1 MSEPSGAHAV
11 PDNETG
17 PSDLDLVERTRA
29 GDSRAFAE
37 LWNRHSRAGR
47 TVARSFTPD
56 ADDIVSESFA
66 KVLQAIRN
74 GGGPTSAFRPY
85 LFSTIRNV
93 AMQLK
98 RGAPI
103 DTSDEL
109 DTLADP
115 TSEEAET
122 LLALDKSLTAQAFRS
137 LPTRWQEALWYS
149 EVEQLASH
157 EIAPLLGMTSN
168 AVSALTFR
176 AREGLRQAWIQAH
189 LVRAADTECAAVI
202 EKLGSYTR
210 GSLGAREA
218 RKVQQHLAAC
228 TSCSIVGE
236 EARDVGSRLALVL
249 LPLVAGIAGA
259 TAYTVSMQGGG
270 AAAVAS
276 ASAALG
282 HAAAT
287 GAGIGAPAATPVTPV
302 TPAVSLA
309 SSVSTTAPT
318 HIVAASARVTQ
329 LPRPAAVTGHAVES
343 AVNGAR
349 RVLVT
354 AFPKASNAAW
364 FALATAAAV
373 GAAFLL
379 SPLLGS
385 SPHSVEAAPGTTTSA
400 AGGAERGLAPLSRG
414 GESAGAP
421 AGSGTAGS
429 GTAGSGTAA
438 SGTAGSGT
446 GGASPSAGASNLTA
460 AGNPRAGSGSS
471 AAASF
476 GTRAV
481 SPVLTRP
488 AEPTAPAVGSADT
501 APAQAQ
507 APAEIPA
514 TGSPAVPPT
523 HPAPTPQPTSDP
535 PSTPAPTPTP
545 TPTPPPPPAPT
556 GPAAPTFDLTADPD
570 GLLFPLVSGRAEPG
584 ATVEVFDLGDTTPM
598 RALLGA
604 MDDFPVGSGGAVN
617 ESASAGAL
625 IAQVAADPQNGTFTL
640 SDYPGLGFGSHRLA
654 LRQVTAAGLRSPLS
668 AGAPVTLA
676 PITLI
681 TPQPGGTLGNP
692 VYTVEAQ
699 GIPEAFF
706 EQLLD
711 GRSDPRTFAMNPDGN
726 FRQEFPIYGGRTP
739 GSQATISIRYSD
751 PDTGRHGPEARAEVI
766 LGG

>member
-1 MSEPSGAHAV
+1 MSEPIGAHAV
-11 PDNETG
+11 PDDETG

-47 TVARSFTPD
+47 TVARSFTAD

-259 TAYTVSMQGGG
+259 AAYTVSMQGGG
-270 AAAVAS
+270 AAAVAN
-276 ASAALG
+276 ASATLG

-287 GAGIGAPAATPVTPV
+287 GAGIGAPAVTPV
-302 TPAVSLA
+302 APAVSLA
-309 SSVSTTAPT
+309 PSVPTPVPT
-318 HIVAASARVTQ
+318 HIVAATARVTQ
-329 LPRPAAVTGHAVES
+329 LPRPAAVTGRGVAS

-349 RVLVT
+349 RALVT

-373 GAAFLL
+373 GAAFLV
-379 SPLLGS
+379 SPLLSS
-385 SPHSVEAAPGTTTSA
+385 SPHAVEAAPSTTTSA
-400 AGGAERGLAPLSRG
+400 AGGAERGLAPMSRQD
-414 GESAGAP
+414 EPAGAP
-421 AGSGTAGS
+421 SVTTAGAGTAGS
-429 GTAGSGTAA
+429 GTAGSGTG
-438 SGTAGSGT
+438 GTS
-446 GGASPSAGASNLTA
+446 SSAGASSVTA
-460 AGNPRAGSGSS
+460 AANPSAGSGSS
-471 AAASF
+471 AAANF
-476 GTRAV
+476 GTREV
-481 SPVLTRP
+481 SPALTRL
-488 AEPTAPAVGSADT
+488 AEPTAPAAGSAGT
-501 APAQAQ
+501 TPAQAPT
-507 APAEIPA
+507 PAQTPP

-523 HPAPTPQPTSDP
+523 DPAPTPQPTSDP
-535 PSTPAPTPTP
+535 PPTPTP
-545 TPTPPPPPAPT
+545 TPTAPPPAPT

-598 RALLGA
+598 RALSGA
-604 MDDFPVGSGGAVN
+604 MDDFLAFSEGAPN
-617 ESASAGAL
+617 ESVSTGAL
-625 IAQVAADPQNGTFTL
+625 VARVAADPQDGTFTL
-640 SDYPGLGFGSHRLA
+640 SDYPRLGFGAHRLA
-654 LRQVTAAGLRSPLS
+654 LRQVTTTGLRSPLS
-668 AGAPVTLA
+668 GGAPVTLA
-676 PITLI
+676 PITLV

-692 VYTVEAQ
+692 VYTVEAR
-699 GIPEAFF
+699 GVPGAFF

-726 FRQEFPIYGGRTP
+726 FRQEFPIYGGRAP

-751 PDTGRHGPEARAEVI
+751 PDNGRHGPEARAEVI